1 MTNQT
6 SHAERRWRSEGDQ
19 MERDARAHAEEC
31 NDILTARQAYAVRDM
46 INAFP
51 QIKDQIIEMV
61 FEECGWPKRD
71 LNEAHLNEAG
81 LVVWNI
87 YKSWGIA

>member
-6 SHAERRWRSEGDQ
+6 SHAERRWRAECDQ
-19 MERDARAHAEEC
+19 MERDARAHAEAC
-31 NDILTARQAYAVRDM
+31 NDILTVRQAYAVRDM
-46 INAFP
+46 ITVFP
-51 QIKDQIIEMV
+51 AIRDQIMELV

-71 LNEAHLNEAG
+71 LDEAYLDEAG
-81 LVVWNI
+81 LIVWNI